1 MAQMTIYLDNE
12 LEIKLKK
19 NVAVL
24 GISLSQFVSRLIR
37 KELHEEWSSSVH
49 QLVGAWDDFPEAQTL
64 RKSVTEDIVRESF

>member
-19 NVAVL
+19 NVALL
-24 GISLSQFVSRLIR
+24 GISLSQFVTGLIR

-64 RKSVTEDIVRESF
+64 RNTTAKDSVRESF